1 VSKLDLHRIATRLAS
16 VCPDCRGSG
25 FDTRTLENCPT
36 CGGTGKTGD
45 APTLQPPAAAEEEK
59 EYEVTMRVVGYKFIT
74 VRAKNRDEAETKA
87 NDSGLEQWTDLNE
100 ENSDIV
106 GVEEV
111 PPGPAGSAALNQ

>member
-1 VSKLDLHRIATRLAS
+1 MSKLNLHRIAMRLAS

-36 CGGTGKTGD
+36 CGGTGNVGEASTS
-45 APTLQPPAAAEEEK
+45 QPPVVEEEK
-59 EYEVTMRVVGYKFIT
+59 EYEVTMRVVGYKFIV